1 MGPRCPTKP
10 LPMMRS
16 CPADKA
22 AVAPGGEVGLATKLG
37 NRSLVLVGMMG
48 AGKSAI
54 GRRLGA
60 RIALPFVDADTEIE
74 TRAGMTIADY
84 FDKYGEAAFRAG
96 EVRVIGRL
104 LDQGPQVLAT
114 GGGAF
119 MNPETRAAIR
129 AKAVSIWLKADFD
142 VLHRRIKR
150 RTDRPLLRGRDPA
163 EVLTRLLAEREPIY
177 AQADETILSRDVAHD
192 VIVDE
197 IIALL
202 AVRFSDQRA
211 AAIGSP
217 CR

>member
-1 MGPRCPTKP
+1 
-10 LPMMRS
+10 MRN
-16 CPADKA
+16 CAADKA
-22 AVAPGGEVGLATKLG
+22 GVAASGELALPTKLG
-37 NRSLVLVGMMG
+37 GRSLVLVGMMG

-60 RIALPFVDADTEIE
+60 RIGLPFVDADTEIE

-142 VLHRRIKR
+142 VLYRRIKR
-150 RTDRPLLRGRDPA
+150 RTDRPLLKGRDPA
-163 EVLTRLLAEREPIY
+163 EVLKRLLAERDPIY

-202 AVRFSDQRA
+202 AARFAIRDPRA
-211 AAIGSP
+211 AAFGNP
-217 CR
+217 CP